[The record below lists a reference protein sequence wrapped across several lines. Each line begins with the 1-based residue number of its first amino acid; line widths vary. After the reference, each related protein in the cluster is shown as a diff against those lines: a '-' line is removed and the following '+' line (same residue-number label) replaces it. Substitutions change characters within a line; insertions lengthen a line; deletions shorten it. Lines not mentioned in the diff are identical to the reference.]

1 MTEIPI
7 RYDFPLF
14 VTDCPIRNY
23 IGSDKLRLSDSWS
36 LFQYVVL
43 KRGKTE
49 AERKFMLTLL
59 EQAKYFYSVA
69 DSAPLKSKPLL
80 YYYSFL
86 NLAKLF
92 INLRGY
98 IGNTREY
105 NHGIEARPA
114 NSFVSAEVNVK
125 GFYGSPMLPVNRV
138 FAEQLG
144 FNYPTYPFQYKVV
157 DYLKACVG
165 IHKVYCETYK
175 QEEMFHRI
183 KDLHLFMHAN
193 QMKSVAWIPN
203 LSSNDVA
210 NLTAKGY
217 SITHDDAGYV
227 WTETI
232 AKHPHHLTNQNFFDL
247 SLQMRQRGL
256 WYLTNGNEY
265 RMYISAQDYAFPPE
279 LVIYNIMFYFGSITR
294 YHPYQFD
301 ELLSAKE
308 QWMVEVFMRT
318 QPQQFVYGLL
328 SRLLG
333 RYVYEDK
340 TAKLSV

>member
-1 MTEIPI
+1 MTQIPI
-7 RYDFPLF
+7 RHDFPLF

-49 AERKFMLTLL
+49 TERKFMLTLL

-98 IGNTREY
+98 IGSAQEY
-105 NHGIEARPA
+105 NHGIEAQPA
-114 NSFVSAEVNVK
+114 DCLINAEIKVK
-125 GFYGSPMLPVNRV
+125 GLIGGTMLSVNRL

-144 FNYPTYPFQYKVV
+144 FNYPSYPFQYKVV
-157 DYLKACVG
+157 DYLKTCAG
-165 IHKVYCETYK
+165 IHKVFCETYK
-175 QEEMFHRI
+175 HVEKFYRI
-183 KDLHLFMHAN
+183 EDLRLYMHAT
-193 QMKSVAWIPN
+193 QLFCKARIA
-203 LSSNDVA
+203 DVSPA
-210 NLTAKGY
+210 AALDLTAKGY
-217 SITHDDAGYV
+217 SISQDGNDYI
-227 WTETI
+227 WTEMV
-232 AKHPHHLTNQNFFDL
+232 AKHPHHLTNQNFCDL

-256 WYLTNGNEY
+256 WYLTTGDAY